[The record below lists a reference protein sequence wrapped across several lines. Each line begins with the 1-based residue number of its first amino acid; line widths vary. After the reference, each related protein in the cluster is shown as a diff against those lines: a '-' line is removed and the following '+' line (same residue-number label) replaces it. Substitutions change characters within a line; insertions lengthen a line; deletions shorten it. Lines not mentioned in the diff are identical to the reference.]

1 MNIEVDQNYIADL
14 HDDFFMNKNKDLY
27 QFINDDLTTAFFLG
41 VNVETWFKEIDKEQ
55 QYLVSKQIRH
65 NKDFVVPYEE
75 QINYWI
81 QNYRGEDNVYALA
94 KYVIENL
101 FYTSEE
107 DKVKIAFYFGQ
118 VTSAAINKEEDM
130 KKTKSL
136 WNKKIPVSKN
146 KYSDE
151 YLLCGYDS
159 SSDEIGYAV
168 GYYDYTNNE
177 WYVGYETCDL
187 TNIYWTEL
195 PKPPIKLNKN
205 E

>member
-81 QNYRGEDNVYALA
+81 QHYRGEDNVYKLA

-118 VTSAAINKEEDM
+118 VTSAAISKEDM
-130 KKTKSL
+130 KTEPL
-136 WNKKIPVSKN
+136 WHKEIPVSKN

-151 YLLCGYDS
+151 YLLCGCSDS
-159 SSDEIGYAV
+159 KIEYVV
-168 GYYDYTNNE
+168 GYYDYINNE
-177 WYVGYETCDL
+177 WHIDFETPCDL
-187 TNIYWTEL
+187 DDIYWTEL
-195 PKPPIKLNKN
+195 PKPPIKTK
-205 E
+205 